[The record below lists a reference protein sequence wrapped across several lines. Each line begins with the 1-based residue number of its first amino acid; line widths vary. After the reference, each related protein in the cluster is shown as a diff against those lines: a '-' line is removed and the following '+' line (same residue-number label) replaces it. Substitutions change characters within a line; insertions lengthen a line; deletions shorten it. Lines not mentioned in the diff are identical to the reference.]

1 MTTVDIQPDAEPAG
15 SRAGALRLAGRVALI
30 TGAGQGIG
38 RAFARRF
45 SAEGA
50 AVVAADLNAD
60 TADATAEQIAG
71 AGGAALGVRVD
82 VADPASVEAAVRAA
96 VDRFGR
102 VDALVNNAAIFS
114 TITMKPF
121 DQIDPAEWDAVIR
134 VNLTGTFLCCR
145 AVAATMREQGFGRI
159 VNLSSSTVLMGRA
172 DYAHYVASKAGV
184 IGLTRA
190 LARELGPHGVTVNAI
205 MPGSTETEVPRETVS
220 PQQAAAIVSAQS
232 VPRRIQADDIVGA
245 AVYLAS
251 RDADF
256 VNGQTLVVD
265 GGLNFL

>member
-1 MTTVDIQPDAEPAG
+1 MTTVDAEPTGSTAG
-15 SRAGALRLAGRVALI
+15 TLRMAHRVALI

-50 AVVAADLNAD
+50 SVVATDLNAD
-60 TADATAEQIAG
+60 TADATAEQIVA
-71 AGGAALGVRVD
+71 AGGIALGMPVD
-82 VADPASVEAAVRAA
+82 VADPVSVDAAVHAA
-96 VDRFGR
+96 IERFGQLD
-102 VDALVNNAAIFS
+102 VLVNNAAIFS

-121 DQIDPAEWDAVIR
+121 DEIDPAEWDAVLR

-145 AVAATMREQGFGRI
+145 AVAATMRAQGFGRI

-172 DYAHYVASKAGV
+172 EYAHYVASKAGV
-184 IGLTRA
+184 VGLTRA
-190 LARELGPHGVTVNAI
+190 LARELGPHGVTVNTI
-205 MPGSTETEVPRETVS
+205 MPGSTETEVPRETVTAT
-220 PQQAAAIVSAQS
+220 QASAIVAAQS
-232 VPRRIQADDIVGA
+232 VHRRIQAADIVGA

-251 RDADF
+251 ADADF
-256 VNGQTLVVD
+256 VNGQTIVVD